1 MKVQEVISSCI
12 MFIVSG
18 LVLVGFTI
26 AWFTNTN
33 MPAVTGMLMQAVEV
47 GHVRVAL
54 TSGGEDVSELE
65 GDARYAKVSITE
77 SPGAETQEQ
86 VPIEF
91 APGAYG
97 TVTFYVTPVNN
108 SEVRACDIVPTL
120 WISQDGSTWYPGVTE
135 SSETGDDME
144 AVGEASGENDTM
156 LTLAELY
163 EIAGKHIEIFSDA
176 DMETKITADAPYV
189 LEWTE
194 ENAGT
199 EQTATIYWKWHYEWY
214 DEYPLSEEEQ
224 EIYKT
229 QEALIDKYDQED
241 MLLGNNVSHMKFYVT
256 FSAR

>member
-26 AWFTNTN
+26 AWYTNTN

-47 GHVRVAL
+47 GHVWVRLKPAAE
-54 TSGGEDVSELE
+54 GGVDISELTD
-65 GDARYAKVSITE
+65 GNQYAEVVISQ
-77 SPGAETQEQ
+77 SPGADTAMVEGDTQ

-91 APGAYG
+91 APGAHG

-108 SEVRACDIVPTL
+108 SEVRACEIVPTM
-120 WISQDGSTWYPGVTE
+120 WISQDGSTWYPGLTAGE
-135 SSETGDDME
+135 DDT
-144 AVGEASGENDTM
+144 A

-163 EIAGKHIEIFSDA
+163 EIAGKHIELFSDA
-176 DMETKITADAPYV
+176 DMETRITEDAPYV

-194 ENAGT
+194 ENKGT

-229 QEALIDKYDQED
+229 QEALVDKYDQED
-241 MLLGNNVSHMKFYVT
+241 MLLGNNLSHMKFYVT